1 MGLNIYFYDK
11 DDNEIETESLRIT
24 HNLSTLVDKCGRLS
38 GTPYYKI
45 IWRPDELYD
54 VQNGNVSVSV
64 ILDDLLK
71 LLNDLLENEIV
82 LKQYLP
88 DNGFGTYEGLIKF
101 VCKYIYLCYQNKDA
115 YIYCCR

>member
-11 DDNEIETESLRIT
+11 DGNEIETESLSIT
-24 HNLSTLVDKCGRLS
+24 HNLNTLVDKCGRLN
-38 GTPYYKI
+38 GTPYYEI
-45 IWRPDELYD
+45 IWRPDELLNL
-54 VQNGNVSVSV
+54 QNGNVSVSV
-64 ILDDLLK
+64 ILEYLPK
-71 LLNDLLENEIV
+71 LLEDLLENEVV

-88 DNGFGTYEGLIKF
+88 NNGCGTYGGLIKF